1 MSVLYT
7 RTTTLNDSRASPTP
21 RPSAYQRLTPRRR
34 NAERRRRVLQVWRVQ
49 SGEDD
54 DDDDD
59 RIHIL
64 FFVFYIPSLELSV
77 HLFERFLMWTA
88 FSPPMNRTTARV
100 NPYKGTTR
108 VRACDSRT
116 TWKIF
121 IGMCCHRNSHQLPVG
136 MSIHPRTLLEAAL
149 RCEER
154 AVENRSHGE
163 HAAYDGTCSVGG
175 VSGDKKSNQIYVR

>member
-7 RTTTLNDSRASPTP
+7 RTSTLDDSRASPTP

-54 DDDDD
+54 DDD
-59 RIHIL
+59 RVHIS
-64 FFVFYIPSLELSV
+64 FFVFYTLSLELSV
-77 HLFERFLMWTA
+77 HLFERFLTWTA
-88 FSPPMNRTTARV
+88 FSPMNRTTARV
-100 NPYKGTTR
+100 INHTR
-108 VRACDSRT
+108 VQPELVRLKLRG
-116 TWKIF
+116 KLY
-121 IGMCCHRNSHQLPVG
+121 GMMCCHRNSHQLPVR

-163 HAAYDGTCSVGG
+163 HAAYDGTCSVGRACQ
-175 VSGDKKSNQIYVR
+175 DKSSQIYVR